1 MENVSSYAEFHMSEM
16 TEWEFLNEV
25 VERAD
30 CGILLDVNNI
40 YVSAVN
46 HGFSP
51 LEYLYEI
58 PAERVG
64 QIHLAGHSTSGDLLI
79 DTHDHPVPTPVW
91 RLYREGVRRFGP
103 VSTLVEWDDQIP
115 SFEEL
120 AAEANRA
127 REIEGE
133 VLCASSFSP

>member
-1 MENVSSYAEFHMSEM
+1 M
-16 TEWEFLNEV
+16 
-25 VERAD
+25 D

-46 HGFSP
+46 DGFSP
-51 LEYLYEI
+51 LEYLSGI

-79 DTHDHPVPTPVW
+79 DTHDHPVPPPVW
-91 RLYREGVRRFGP
+91 RLYREAVRRFGP

-127 REIEGE
+127 REIEAE
-133 VLCASSFSP
+133 VLCASSVSP